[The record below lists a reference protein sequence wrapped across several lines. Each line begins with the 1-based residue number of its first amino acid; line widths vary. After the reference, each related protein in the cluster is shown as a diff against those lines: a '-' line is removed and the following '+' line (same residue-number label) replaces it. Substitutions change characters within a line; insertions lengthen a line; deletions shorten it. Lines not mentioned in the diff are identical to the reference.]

1 MKRQLTTKEIER
13 LEHQG
18 CSAEDWTKVLV
29 DENFSTDHVRHTHFE
44 GLVEIGGDVTIS
56 HVGLIK
62 NITIEGKVEIYRVNE
77 ITCDKWI
84 DTSLAR
90 DGITVGNEAGEPN
103 IHFTLS
109 PNEQLDWLNAHYPQY
124 PHVDEFLLEDD
135 DEDDDTQATPVAFI
149 DDGVTIRNC
158 GTLRNVNVSYYVH
171 IEGAAHLEDGF
182 IEEDAYVGTQVIAHK
197 FFIGPRTKVTDGA
210 KLYHVITTND
220 CKIGKGFMAENCY
233 FSHHCE
239 MFCGE
244 ACAVFAGP
252 HTVSHHKSTLLIGGE
267 FSFYNAGSNTNQ
279 SNHAYKL
286 GPVHHGTLA
295 RGSKTASGSHILWPM
310 QAAPFTMVMG
320 KVKTHPDLSALPF
333 SYIIAD
339 GEKVFVA
346 PGMNLGTAGTLRDV
360 MKWKERGESPYIGE
374 YDFLSP
380 FVMQHVFKGIEVLK
394 GLQEQY
400 GTEVE
405 EYPYNG
411 TFIRRNALLKGLDR
425 YRLAIRLY
433 ATKIQPTEEVSD
445 EPLNWHWI
453 DVAGLPMVEELLA
466 QGYACLNPKSKNT
479 HPWDELNPLYT
490 TQSQQWGAAM
500 LAHLYGERFTNG
512 ALQKEG
518 MEALEEWKALLI
530 ADARKEL
537 ALGDMEDSLVESFI
551 QKVEKNCKNSL

>member
-1 MKRQLTTKEIER
+1 MKRQLTTEEIKQ

-29 DENFSTDHVRHTHFE
+29 NEFFSTDHVRHTHFE
-44 GLVEIGGDVTIS
+44 GLVEMEGDVNIS

-62 NITIEGKVEIYRVNE
+62 NIAIEGKVEIYRVNE

-84 DTSLAR
+84 DTSLGR

-135 DEDDDTQATPVAFI
+135 ADNDTETTPVAFI
-149 DDGVTIRNC
+149 DDGVKIRNC
-158 GTLRNVNVSYYVH
+158 GTLRNVNISHDVR
-171 IEGAAHLEDGF
+171 IEGAAHLEDG
-182 IEEDAYVGTQVIAHK
+182 ILSEGAYIGTQVIAHK
-197 FFIGPRTKVTDGA
+197 FFIGPCTKVTDGA

-233 FSHHCE
+233 FGHHCE

-244 ACAVFAGP
+244 ACAIFAGP

-310 QAAPFTMVMG
+310 QTAPFSMVMG

-346 PGMNLGTAGTLRDV
+346 PGMNLGTAGTFRDV
-360 MKWKERGESPYIGE
+360 LKWKQRGSSPYTGE

-380 FVMQHVFKGIEVLK
+380 FVMQSVFKGLDVLE
-394 GLQEQY
+394 GLEKQY

-411 TFIRRNALLKGLDR
+411 TFIRRSALLKGLDR

-433 ATKIQPTEEVSD
+433 ATKIAPDQAIHD
-445 EPLNWHWI
+445 EAREWHWT
-453 DVAGLPMVEELLA
+453 DVAGLPMVEELLT
-466 QGYACLNPKSKNT
+466 QGYGYLNPGLREAQ
-479 HPWDELNPLYT
+479 PWDKVNALYA

-500 LAHLYGERFTNG
+500 LAHLYGERFTDG
-512 ALQKEG
+512 TLQKE
-518 MEALEEWKALLI
+518 ADVAIEEWKALLI
-530 ADARKEL
+530 ADAHKEL
-537 ALGDMEDSLVESFI
+537 ALGDMDGALVEDFI
-551 QKVEKNCKNSL
+551 RKVEKNCKDSL

>member
-1 MKRQLTTKEIER
+1 MKRQLTTEEIKQ

-18 CSAEDWTKVLV
+18 CSAENWKNILV
-29 DENFSTDHVRHTHFE
+29 HPNFKANDLRHTNFE
-44 GLVEIGGDVTIS
+44 GNIEIGEGVSIS

-62 NITIEGKVEIYRVNE
+62 NIAIGDDVTICRVNE
-77 ITCDKWI
+77 LTCDKWI
-84 DTSLAR
+84 IAELR
-90 DGITVGNEAGEPN
+90 KDGVTVGNEAGEPN
-103 IHFTLS
+103 IRFTTH

-124 PHVDEFLLEDD
+124 PHAEEIAPT
-135 DEDDDTQATPVAFI
+135 EGTPMGEINARCRI
-149 DDGVTIRNC
+149 KNC
-158 GTLRNVNVSYYVH
+158 GTLHNLSLKADVR

-182 IEEDAYVGTQVIAHK
+182 LLEGAYVGTQVIAHK
-197 FFIGPRTKVTDGA
+197 FVIGPRTKVTDGA
-210 KLYHVITTND
+210 KLYHVITTHD

-233 FSHHCE
+233 FGHHSE
-239 MFCGE
+239 LFCGE
-244 ACAVFAGP
+244 ACAVFGGP

-310 QAAPFTMVMG
+310 QTAPFSMVMG

-346 PGMNLGTAGTLRDV
+346 PGMNLGTAGTFRDV
-360 MKWKERGESPYIGE
+360 LKWKQRGSSPYTGE

-380 FVMQHVFKGIEVLK
+380 FVMQSVFKGIDTLEA
-394 GLQEQY
+394 LQQTF
-400 GTEVE
+400 GTDVE
-405 EYPYNG
+405 EYPYKG
-411 TFIRRNALLKGLDR
+411 TLIRRSALMKGLDR

-433 ATKIQPTEEVSD
+433 ATKIAPDQAIHD
-445 EPLNWHWI
+445 EAREWHWT
-453 DVAGLPMVEELLA
+453 DVAGLPMVEELLT
-466 QGYACLNPKSKNT
+466 QGYGYLNPGLGEAQ
-479 HPWDELNPLYT
+479 PWDKVNALYA

-500 LAHLYGERFTNG
+500 LSHRYGEAFTSG
-512 ALQKEG
+512 ALRQEG
-518 MEALEEWKALLI
+518 EKALEEWKALLI

-537 ALGDMEDSLVESFI
+537 ALGDMDEALVDDFI
-551 QKVEKNCKNSL
+551 GKVEKNSKDSL